1 MAMAERPRNTE
12 HPLAL
17 GSFRCWLALLARSGG
32 IDRAYLPRALFVTT
46 TTLLTSPLRLWEQL
60 RHGRQVRRT
69 RVHPSPIFIIGHW
82 RSGTTYLHNLLCQD
96 ASLGFVSTFQTMAP
110 GFCLVGNGPIKRRLA
125 KLARARYPTRLIDN
139 IPLDLDAPQEDEF
152 AIANMMPLSFLHGFT
167 LPRQAEANF
176 ARSVLFEGLSERTL
190 ARRLRAHTAVLKK
203 ATIRSGGRRL
213 VLKNCASSGHV
224 KALLRIFP
232 DARFIHIH
240 RNPYHVFL
248 STVHMYETVLPRSQL
263 QTIGADR
270 VEARVLRFYEKL
282 LRAYL
287 NDRSAIPPGQHV
299 EIRFEELER
308 SPLEQLK
315 RVYDALGLPG
325 FAEAKGSF
333 QAHIDAVADYTKNT
347 YQLSAHAIEAVNRH
361 WAFAFEQWGYDR
373 LEPTG

>member
-1 MAMAERPRNTE
+1 
-12 HPLAL
+12 
-17 GSFRCWLALLARSGG
+17 
-32 IDRAYLPRALFVTT
+32 
-46 TTLLTSPLRLWEQL
+46 
-60 RHGRQVRRT
+60 
-69 RVHPSPIFIIGHW
+69 
-82 RSGTTYLHNLLCQD
+82 
-96 ASLGFVSTFQTMAP
+96 
-110 GFCLVGNGPIKRRLA
+110 
-125 KLARARYPTRLIDN
+125 
-139 IPLDLDAPQEDEF
+139 
-152 AIANMMPLSFLHGFT
+152 MMPLSFLHGFT